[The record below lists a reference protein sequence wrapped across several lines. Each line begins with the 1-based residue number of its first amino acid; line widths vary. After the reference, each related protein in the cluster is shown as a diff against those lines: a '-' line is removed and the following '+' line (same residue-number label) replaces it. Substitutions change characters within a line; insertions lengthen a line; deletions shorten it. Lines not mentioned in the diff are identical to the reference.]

1 MSYWMGYGKCKCKKY
16 RSCRCQTDYG
26 SRKVTGIEYM
36 HGGYGRCGCSD
47 KRTCRCVPKHEKM
60 KGNHYGSCG
69 CSGYRTCRCLPP
81 RGMIPQEAMNGKIA
95 DYGGCGCANYR
106 TCRCLPRQN
115 GKWAPQHTYLPNNQ
129 TRFPKYREG
138 FRGNAKPLANAE
150 HGGLGWFG
158 QYVYTKPIPAGTGA
172 DQKVPS
178 GLWKTF
184 GHVVPPFGLKTV
196 QYPIQGK
203 VILPGRLY
211 KYRVLVGN
219 QFYDVQQIYKLIDG
233 DVIDILGF
241 YNPVVRWRV
250 RTTNNFWDHNII
262 KLEEKAYS

>member
-1 MSYWMGYGKCKCKKY
+1 MGYGKCKCKKY

-26 SRKVTGIEYM
+26 DRKVTGIEYM
-36 HGGYGRCGCSD
+36 HGSGGYGKCGCSNH
-47 KRTCRCVPKHEKM
+47 RTCRCQPPPRGMVPQEGM
-60 KGNHYGSCG
+60 NGNFAGYGKCG
-69 CSGYRTCRCLPP
+69 CSNHRTCRC
-81 RGMIPQEAMNGKIA
+81 Q
-95 DYGGCGCANYR
+95 
-106 TCRCLPRQN
+106 
-115 GKWAPQHTYLPNNQ
+115 
-129 TRFPKYREG
+129 PKEG

-158 QYVYTKPIPAGTGA
+158 QYIYTKPIPAGMGA
-172 DQKVPS
+172 NQPLPV
-178 GLWKTF
+178 GMWKTF
-184 GHVVPPFGLKTV
+184 GRVVPPFGLKTV
-196 QYPIQGK
+196 EYPIQGK

-262 KLEEKAYS
+262 ELEEKAYQDLMK